1 MTTSANLVEPRSTWM
16 ERIMIRGG
24 LLLLGGIMLS
34 AVSGWSHRPAP
45 APSAAAVLP
54 SAAALD
60 NQLESV
66 RGEIAVVKLQLDR
79 AQAVMKYSTKYQIP
93 ADLSAAIYDIALSE
107 GIDPALAYQL
117 VKVESNF
124 KSDAK
129 SSAGALG
136 YTQIQLP
143 TARYFIPK
151 ITERQLLR
159 RDTNLRVGLRFL
171 KTLMVQ
177 YHGDMHLA
185 LLAYNR
191 GPARVNQILASGG
204 DPRNGYAVAVL
215 KDYQPRPA
223 VQQ

>member
-1 MTTSANLVEPRSTWM
+1 MTTSANLVEPRSTWIK
-16 ERIMIRGG
+16 RIMMRGG
-24 LLLLGGIMLS
+24 LLLVGGIMLS
-34 AVSGWSHRPAP
+34 ALSGWSHRPAP

-54 SAAALD
+54 SATALD
-60 NQLESV
+60 HQLASV
-66 RGEIAVVKLQLDR
+66 RGEIAVVKSQLDR

-107 GIDPALAYQL
+107 GIDPPLAYQL

-124 KSDAK
+124 KSDAR

-136 YTQIQLP
+136 YTQIQLA
-143 TARYFIPK
+143 TARYFAPRV
-151 ITERQLLR
+151 TEHQLLR
-159 RDTNLRVGLRFL
+159 RDVNLRMGLRFL

-204 DPRNGYAVAVL
+204 DPANGYAMAVL
-215 KDYQPRPA
+215 QDYHP
-223 VQQ
+223 QQSVEQ